1 MLSQI
6 CEHDLSSHLPSL
18 ISYAFNLRSSVS
30 KQDTRAPLGRTE
42 RPRHDLRVRLF
53 FLYVLPSRRL
63 FDMYLVYLVLGSL
76 WL

>member
-6 CEHDLSSHLPSL
+6 CEHNLSSHLPSL

-53 FLYVLPSRRL
+53 FISFPSRRL
-63 FDMYLVYLVLGSL
+63 SDMYFVHLVLELL
-76 WL
+76 WV